1 MVNTDKE
8 NNNKWELD
16 IYNIPTYSVTDASR
30 YLNIP
35 LPTLST
41 WLNGRKYDTKQGK
54 QKFLP
59 LIQRPS
65 AQMSQLSFTNL
76 IEAHILRVIRT
87 IHNISLDKVRRAL
100 DYISERFNTNHPLA
114 TKQFSTDGVDLF
126 LEEVG
131 HLVNVSRSGQL
142 AMKEILQQLL
152 TRVEWDEN
160 NLATRL
166 YPELD
171 HINDDKILIID
182 PHISFGKPSIKGTGV
197 PTRAISQLYDAG
209 DSIEEIAEDYDCKV
223 IDIKQAILFE
233 SYRKAS

>member
-1 MVNTDKE
+1 MVERDWQTE
-8 NNNKWELD
+8 NKWELD
-16 IYNIPTYSVTDASR
+16 IYNTPTYSVTDASR

-35 LPTLST
+35 LATLST
-41 WLNGRKYDTKQGK
+41 WLNGRKYNTKQGK
-54 QKFLP
+54 QEFLP

-87 IHNISLDKVRRAL
+87 IHNISLDKVRITL
-100 DYISERFNTNHPLA
+100 DYISERFKNNHPLA
-114 TKQFSTDGVDLF
+114 TKEFSTDGVDLF

-171 HINDDKILIID
+171 HINDGKILIID
-182 PHISFGKPSIKGTGV
+182 PHISFGKPIIQGTGV
-197 PTRAISQLYDAG
+197 PTKAIAQLYDAG
-209 DSIEEIAEDYDCKV
+209 DSIEDIAEDYNCKV

>member
-1 MVNTDKE
+1 MVERDRQT
-8 NNNKWELD
+8 NNPSELN
-16 IYNIPTYSVTDASR
+16 IYNIPTYSITDSSR

-35 LPTLST
+35 LPTLRT

-54 QKFLP
+54 QNFLP

-87 IHNISLDKVRRAL
+87 IHNISLDKVRITL
-100 DYISERFNTNHPLA
+100 DYISEKFNTNHPLA

-182 PHISFGKPSIKGTGV
+182 PHISFGKPTIKGTGI
-197 PTRAISQLYDAG
+197 PTRAIAELYDAG

-233 SYRKAS
+233 SYGKVA